1 MSTEQSTPTKASS
14 HRKTIIQTVIGV
26 VMLVL
31 IFGFLLPR
39 IVDYGDVWDALRN
52 TEVQDLGLIAA
63 LAIARLVAEAG
74 INAAVLPGLSIWKGG
89 VAFLASSAAAYVIPG
104 PVDVVIRFGMYRS
117 WGFPADKTTLA
128 VLLSFISTTMAKA
141 VLPAIALVAFLIS
154 GRSDPEL
161 ATIAIVSGAAV
172 IGVAVGLYLLFR
184 YEEVAKSIGRV
195 AGRVASWVGSRIG
208 REIEDDFSDEALSF
222 RNDAGEVVSSRWHV
236 TFIASMAI
244 QLSMFGV
251 LLASLRGVGVTSE
264 TLSGVEIFAAFALV
278 QLITTVPITPG
289 GLGIAEVAYVSLLAA
304 QGNEALAAQIAAGI
318 LIYRIFTWFIVI
330 PLGGLAWIYWTRSVA
345 GKKARAAAAA
355 DAALED
361 HQAQEA
367 PPPPRSP

>member
-1 MSTEQSTPTKASS
+1 MSSEQSAPTKAPSQ
-14 HRKTIIQTVIGV
+14 RKTIIQTVIGV

-52 TEVQDLGLIAA
+52 TEIEDLGLIAL
-63 LAIARLVAEAG
+63 LAVARLIAEAG

-89 VAFLASSAAAYVIPG
+89 IAFLASSAAAYVIPG

-117 WGFPADKTTLA
+117 WGFATDETTLA

-141 VLPAIALVAFLIS
+141 VLPVIAAIAFLIA
-154 GRSDPEL
+154 GLSDPEL
-161 ATIAIVSGAAV
+161 ATVAIVSGAAV

-184 YEEVAKSIGRV
+184 SEQVARAIGRF

-208 REIEDDFSDEALSF
+208 REIEDDFSDEAVRF
-222 RNDAGEVVSSRWHV
+222 RNDAGEVVRTRWHV
-236 TFIASMAI
+236 AFIASMAI
-244 QLSMFGV
+244 QLFLFGV
-251 LLASLRGVGVTSE
+251 LVASLRGVGITSE
-264 TLSGVEIFAAFALV
+264 TLSAVEIFAAFALV

-289 GLGIAEVAYVSLLAA
+289 GLGIAEVAFVSLLTV
-304 QGNEALAAQIAAGI
+304 QGESALAGQVAAGV

-330 PLGGLAWIYWTRSVA
+330 PLGGLAWIFWTRSVA
-345 GKKARAAAAA
+345 GRKARAAAAA

-361 HQAQEA
+361 HQAQEV